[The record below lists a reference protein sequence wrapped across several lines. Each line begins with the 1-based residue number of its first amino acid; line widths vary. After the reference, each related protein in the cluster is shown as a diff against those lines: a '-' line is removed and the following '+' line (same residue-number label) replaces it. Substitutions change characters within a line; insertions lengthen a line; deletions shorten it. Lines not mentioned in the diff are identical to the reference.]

1 MANFVKHTSCDEC
14 GSSDAKAVYDDGSSH
29 CFACQH
35 TVPSKE
41 YIEENQN
48 SKPKVAIRSSAFVA
62 EKVEVKERKV
72 SKALITEEEHNKIKS
87 ETGFEGL
94 NYRGISDEVLKFY
107 GCRTKLSVD
116 DEVLERYYPTTID
129 GKIAGY
135 KVREHPKQFR
145 SVGNVGNECDLYGS
159 FRFPVGGK
167 YVLITEGE
175 CLLPNTEVLTPTG
188 WISLENWNGQEIM
201 QANGEFAQPFA
212 KIEKQYT
219 GKMIRY
225 ESGSY
230 QLDMTPEHNMLRL
243 DYSRKNVLKVKAGDI
258 SKKHLVVPRT
268 VNILPFITETEEIDI
283 RIQVMISADFTF
295 NEEGDLRANFKKQR
309 KIDRCKQLLDA
320 KGVRYVINPLPSREG
335 YFTVFIHRGHNLDV
349 QREFNYEKHLKYAEV
364 IIDEMLFWDG
374 NSVKNRNQTEY
385 SSKYLSNATFIQTC
399 AHITGRVS
407 TVMKRTNKFGEWYK
421 VSILHSKNTSSTQQG
436 FTEYDYD
443 GKVMCLSTP
452 DGTLMVRQNGSISL
466 TGNCD
471 AHAAFQMLKSYTD
484 YKGWPM
490 CAVVSITNGG
500 ANPAKQLANN
510 YEFLNQFEN
519 IILGLDSDAVGKEA
533 IEKCITALPKGKVKV
548 ATWKLK
554 DPNAY
559 LMAGESQKF
568 INDFYNAKT
577 YVPAGVL
584 GSDQLYDRMLNQ
596 AKVEKVPFPPLFKE
610 LNFLFNGGMSL
621 GYIYNIAADTGIG
634 KTSLVNELIYYW
646 IFNSPHLIGVV
657 SMELSDAQYA
667 EVLYSRH
674 IQRKLALMDDD
685 AKLEFLGHDD
695 SREKGDFLFKRE
707 DGSPRF
713 FLCEDRDASLEQ
725 LQETIEQMVIS
736 SGVKVVVLDPLQ
748 DVLDGL
754 SNEEQATFMKWA
766 KSMIKSH
773 GISFVFINHK
783 RKSQANTPG
792 GMDEADIHGS
802 STIIKSA
809 GANIL
814 LARDKMA
821 EDMRV
826 RNTTRI
832 QVSKNRITGLTG
844 PAGAVYY
851 DNETHTM
858 HNYEDFFGEQFVMPQ
873 K

>member
-1 MANFVKHTSCDEC
+1 MANFKYHTNCEEC
-14 GSSDAKAVYDDGSSH
+14 GSSDGKAIYDDLSSH

-72 SKALITEEEHNKIKS
+72 SKALITEKEHDEIKS
-87 ETGFEGL
+87 ETGFEAHD
-94 NYRGISDEVLKFY
+94 YRGISDDVLRFY

-145 SVGNVGNECDLYGS
+145 SIGNVGNECDLYGS
-159 FRFPVGGK
+159 FRFTVGGK
-167 YVLITEGE
+167 YLLITEGE
-175 CLLPNTEVLTPTG
+175 EDC
-188 WISLENWNGQEIM
+188 
-201 QANGEFAQPFA
+201 
-212 KIEKQYT
+212 
-219 GKMIRY
+219 
-225 ESGSY
+225 
-230 QLDMTPEHNMLRL
+230 
-243 DYSRKNVLKVKAGDI
+243 
-258 SKKHLVVPRT
+258 
-268 VNILPFITETEEIDI
+268 
-283 RIQVMISADFTF
+283 
-295 NEEGDLRANFKKQR
+295 
-309 KIDRCKQLLDA
+309 
-320 KGVRYVINPLPSREG
+320 
-335 YFTVFIHRGHNLDV
+335 
-349 QREFNYEKHLKYAEV
+349 
-364 IIDEMLFWDG
+364 
-374 NSVKNRNQTEY
+374 
-385 SSKYLSNATFIQTC
+385 
-399 AHITGRVS
+399 
-407 TVMKRTNKFGEWYK
+407 
-421 VSILHSKNTSSTQQG
+421 
-436 FTEYDYD
+436 
-443 GKVMCLSTP
+443 
-452 DGTLMVRQNGSISL
+452 
-466 TGNCD
+466 
-471 AHAAFQMLKSYTD
+471 HAAFQMLKSYTD

-510 YEFLNQFEN
+510 YEFINQFEN
-519 IILGLDSDAVGKEA
+519 IILGLDNDTVGKEA
-533 IEKCITALPKGKVKV
+533 IEKCISALPKGKVKI
-548 ATWKLK
+548 ASWKFK
-554 DPNAY
+554 DPNEY
-559 LMAGESQKF
+559 LQSGNSQKF
-568 INDFYNAKT
+568 INDFYSAKT

-610 LNFLFNGGMSL
+610 LNYLFNGGMSL